1 MEEELAWLITNV
13 SKYSVALPALI
24 GVFVFFRL
32 ENTQKVILLLVLISV
47 LSEASAHILGFTGAG
62 QTVVY
67 YLFTCFEFGL
77 LTYVFAEGIKPFF
90 RPIFFLAIALF
101 FLIFILIDMIWISGI
116 AQFNSYSTA
125 IEGLILIFFALIFFY
140 KTLHELKIRFLERE
154 PLFWISAGVLLYF
167 SSSLFIFLFS
177 NYVNSSTTALFIIW
191 GIHGIFSIL
200 LNVFYSTALW
210 VRPNL

>member
-1 MEEELAWLITNV
+1 MEENLAIFITDV
-13 SKYSVALPALI
+13 SVYSVTLPILVGI
-24 GVFVFFRL
+24 FRYYDL
-32 ENTQKVILLLVLISV
+32 KDVQKVILLLVLLSV
-47 LSEASAHILGFTGAG
+47 SAEVAAKWLGDEGG
-62 QTVVY
+62 IQTLVY
-67 YLFTCFEFGL
+67 YLFTILEFGL
-77 LTYVFAEGIKPFF
+77 LTYVFAEGIKPFLKYN
-90 RPIFFLAIALF
+90 FFWGVAISFLF
-101 FLIFILIDMIWISGI
+101 FVLTDMIWISGI
-116 AQFNSYSTA
+116 SQFNSYSTA

>member
-24 GVFVFFRL
+24 GVFVYFRL

-47 LSEASAHILGFTGAG
+47 LSEVSAHILGFTGAG

-77 LTYVFAEGIKPFF
+77 LTYVFAHGIRPFF
-90 RPIFFLAIALF
+90 KPSFFVTIAFFLLF
-101 FLIFILIDMIWISGI
+101 FTVLDMFWISGI

-125 IEGLILIFFALIFFY
+125 VEGLILIFFSLTFFY
-140 KTLHELKIRFLERE
+140 KTLHELKIRYLERE
-154 PLFWISAGVLLYF
+154 PLFWISTGVLLYF
-167 SSSLFIFLFS
+167 SSSLFIFLFT
-177 NYVNSSTTALFIIW
+177 NYVNSSTAALFLIW
-191 GIHGIFSIL
+191 SVHGIFSIL

-210 VRPNL
+210 VKPNP